1 MTDFAGA
8 QRFDHTALAV
18 ESIEAALPLYRDL
31 LGGELRFDHTDAR
44 AGFRAV
50 QLRYPNGARLEL
62 LEPAGERSSFLRDF
76 LAQRG
81 EGAHHLTYL
90 VEDLRAAVAAIRAAG
105 YRVVDEDY
113 ANPAWQQAFISPV
126 SAHGTIVQL
135 AQSSL
140 SPEERDHAW
149 HVPET
154 LE

>member
-1 MTDFAGA
+1 MSDFAGA

-18 ESIEAALPLYRDL
+18 ESIEAALPLFRDL
-31 LGGELRFDHTDAR
+31 LGGEVRFDHTDAR

-62 LEPAGERSSFLRDF
+62 LEPSGERGFLRDF
-76 LAQRG
+76 LAEHG

-126 SAHGTIVQL
+126 SAHGTVVQL
-135 AQSSL
+135 ASNGRG
-140 SPEERDHAW
+140 PRTT
-149 HVPET
+149 PRPT
-154 LE
+154 P